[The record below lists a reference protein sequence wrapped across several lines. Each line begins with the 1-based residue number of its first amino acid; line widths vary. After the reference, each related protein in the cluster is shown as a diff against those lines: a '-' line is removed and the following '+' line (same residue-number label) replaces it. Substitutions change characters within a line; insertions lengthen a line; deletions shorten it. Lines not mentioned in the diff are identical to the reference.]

1 MNALQTSPLADP
13 IPTPTDETAETA
25 TPGAPAN
32 RAPSAGLLADAVAAG
47 RVKLYRQRSNG
58 STRRIAY
65 LAPDSPA
72 REVAEYLALRVDEG
86 ISVAVLAIDTDLSR
100 PTIRRTLAALE
111 WAEEIEDGEWDD
123 MYADDVDALF
133 VFGSDDE
140 AGEEL

>member
-1 MNALQTSPLADP
+1 MTAPQTSPLADP
-13 IPTPTDETAETA
+13 SA
-25 TPGAPAN
+25 
-32 RAPSAGLLADAVAAG
+32 SAGLLAAAVAEG
-47 RVKLYRQRSNG
+47 RIKLYRQRANG
-58 STRRIAY
+58 STRRITY
-65 LAPDSPA
+65 LAPGSTA
-72 REVAEYLALRVDEG
+72 RDEAEYLAMRVDEG
-86 ISVAVLAIDTDLSR
+86 MSVAALAIDTDLSR